1 MLFDRTQDQSV
12 EVLEVERNRLQN
24 SCKHLQRSNAE
35 LQTAIQ
41 DVGPDSDFEQAIEV
55 HQNFVLTAVQQYKH
69 RCLFSGCCLQE
80 NMLTIARQQAKI
92 DRLDQEIEEAKTS
105 SHQLEPMSTGKAG
118 VFPAGQASTISHNP
132 PQSIQP
138 AGSQRDASD
147 QHHASTRAT
156 RGNSPQTQ
164 ATNLSHDNLNCSSL
178 SDVVMTDASDASE
191 AAASQHSVWL

>member
-1 MLFDRTQDQSV
+1 MLFDRTQAQSV

-35 LQTAIQ
+35 LQAAIQ

-55 HQNFVLTAVQQYKH
+55 HQNFVLTAVQQHEH
-69 RCLFSGCCLQE
+69 RGLFSGCCLQE
-80 NMLTIARQQAKI
+80 NMLTIARQQVRI
-92 DRLDQEIEEAKTS
+92 DRLGQEIEEAKIS
-105 SHQLEPMSTGKAG
+105 SHQREPTFTGKAS
-118 VFPAGQASTISHNP
+118 VFSAGQASAIIHNTP
-132 PQSIQP
+132 HFTQA

-147 QHHASTRAT
+147 QHHASSRAT

-164 ATNLSHDNLNCSSL
+164 ATNLSHDNSL
-178 SDVVMTDASDASE
+178 SDVVMTGASDASE